1 MTAKPPTIEQLRKI
15 AGEYSFHFDEDELE
29 SYRELIE
36 VVLNDS
42 YQQIDQ
48 LAEVEPPPVKY
59 PRSSG
64 YRPGPEENPLN
75 AWYWRCSIKGAD
87 SGLLAGKRIAI
98 KDNTCVA
105 GIPMMNGC
113 AAVEGYVPEFD
124 ATVVTRILDAGGEI
138 VGKAVCEDLCFS
150 GGSHTS
156 YTGPVLNPHDPT
168 RSAGGSSSGSGAVV
182 AAGDADM
189 ATGGD
194 QGGSI
199 RVPSAWCGIY
209 GLKPTQGLIPYTGIF
224 PIELTLDH
232 TGPMTTTVE
241 DAALFL
247 EATAGEDGLDPR
259 QPRGVQGRRYSE
271 ALTGNAE
278 GIRIGMLAE
287 GFGWPGLSEEDVD
300 ETVRNA
306 VGIFGDLGAEIL
318 TEDISIP
325 LHRSC
330 LDLWAVIGGE
340 GAAMLMHQGN
350 SQGTNWLG
358 HYNTSLLEV
367 FGRGMKTR
375 ADDLSVTNKLA
386 MMYGQYMQNQY
397 RGRYYAK
404 AQNIRLRLR
413 RDFERAFEQVDIIA
427 MPTTPM
433 KPQELPGPDAPP
445 SEIVDKALDNLS
457 NTNTFDLTHHP
468 AITVPC
474 GRSEGLPIGMML
486 VGRHWDEETVL
497 RAAHA
502 FEQTGTYG
510 DVRVDQHAQEED
522 RGLVRGLVSEVKERL
537 T

>member
-1 MTAKPPTIEQLRKI
+1 MPARPPTIEQLKKI
-15 AGEYSFHFDEDELE
+15 ANDYNLGLSEAELE
-29 SYRELIE
+29 TYHGLVET
-36 VVLNDS
+36 VVTTD
-42 YQQIDQ
+42 YQHIDQ
-48 LAEVEPPPVKY
+48 LTEIEAPPVKY

-64 YRPGPEENPLN
+64 YQPAPEENPLS
-75 AWYWRCSIKGAD
+75 AWYWKCSIKGAD
-87 SGLLAGKRIAI
+87 SGPLSGKRIAI
-98 KDNTCVA
+98 KDNICVA
-105 GIPMMNGC
+105 GIPMMNGS

-138 VGKAVCEDLCFS
+138 AGKAVCEDLCFS

-156 YTGPVLNPHDPT
+156 YPKAVLNPHNPE

-189 ATGGD
+189 AMGGD

-199 RVPSAWCGIY
+199 RVPSCWCGIY
-209 GLKPTQGLIPYTGIF
+209 GLKQTYGLVPYTGVF
-224 PIELTLDH
+224 PIEVTLDH
-232 TGPMTTTVE
+232 TGPMAATVE
-241 DAALFL
+241 DITLML
-247 EATAGEDGLDPR
+247 EAIAGEDDGLDPR

-271 ALTGNAE
+271 ALTGNVE

-306 VGIFGDLGAEIL
+306 VGILGDLGAEII
-318 TEDISIP
+318 TEEISIP

-340 GAAMLMHQGN
+340 GAAILMHQGN

-413 RDFERAFEQVDIIA
+413 RDFARAFEEVDIIA

-474 GRSEGLPIGMML
+474 GTSDGLPIGMML
-486 VGRHWDEETVL
+486 VGRHWEEETVL

-510 DVRVDQHAQEED
+510 DVREKAQED
-522 RGLVRGLVSEVKERL
+522 RGMVEQAKERL

>member
-1 MTAKPPTIEQLRKI
+1 MTVRAPTPPTTEQLRKI
-15 AGEYSFHFDEDELE
+15 ASGYGFHFDEADLE
-29 SYRELIE
+29 AFRGLIE
-36 VVLNDS
+36 VVINTS

-48 LAEVEPPPVKY
+48 LAEMEPPPVKY

-64 YRPGPEENPLN
+64 YRPDPEENPLN
-75 AWYWRCSIKGAD
+75 AWYWKCSIKGAD
-87 SGLLAGKRIAI
+87 TGPLAGKRIAI

-156 YTGPVLNPHDPT
+156 YTGPVLNPHDPAH
-168 RSAGGSSSGSGAVV
+168 SAGGSSSGSGAVV
-182 AAGDADM
+182 VAGDCDM

-199 RVPSAWCGIY
+199 RVPSAWCGCY
-209 GLKPTQGLIPYTGIF
+209 GLKQTYGLVPYTGVF

-232 TGPMTTTVE
+232 TGPMTASVE
-241 DAALFL
+241 DAALLL
-247 EATAGEDGLDPR
+247 EAIAGEDGLDPR
-259 QPRGVQGRRYSE
+259 QPRGVQGRQYSE

-278 GIRIGMLAE
+278 GIRIGILAE
-287 GFGWPGLSEEDVD
+287 GFGWPELSEDDVD
-300 ETVRNA
+300 ETVRNS
-306 VGIFGDLGAEIL
+306 IRLFGDELGAQII
-318 TEDISIP
+318 EDEISIP
-325 LHRSC
+325 LHRSG
-330 LDLWAVIGGE
+330 LDLWNIIGGE
-340 GAAMLMHQGN
+340 GAAKLMHQGN
-350 SQGTNWLG
+350 SMGTNWLG
-358 HYNTSLLEV
+358 YYNTSQMEV

-375 ADDLSVTNKLA
+375 MDDLSVTNKLA

-397 RGRYYAK
+397 LGRYYAK

-413 RDFERAFEQVDIIA
+413 REFERAFEQVDILA

-433 KPQELPGPDAPP
+433 KPQELPGPDAPRD
-445 SEIVDKALDNLS
+445 EIVNKALFNLV
-457 NTNTFDLTHHP
+457 NTCVFDLTHHP

-474 GRSEGLPIGMML
+474 GRSDGLPIGLML
-486 VGRHWDEETVL
+486 VGRHWDEETIL

-510 DVRVDQHAQEED
+510 DVHVDQAATAS
-522 RGLVRGLVSEVKERL
+522 R
-537 T
+537 

>member
-48 LAEVEPPPVKY
+48 LAEVESPPVKY

-156 YTGPVLNPHDPT
+156 YPKAVLNPHNPAH
-168 RSAGGSSSGSGAVV
+168 SAGGSSSGSGVVV
-182 AAGDADM
+182 ATGDCDM
-189 ATGGD
+189 AMGGD

-199 RVPSAWCGIY
+199 RVPSCWSGIY
-209 GLKPTQGLIPYTGIF
+209 GLKQTYGLVPYTGVF

-232 TGPMTTTVE
+232 TGPMATTVE
-241 DAALFL
+241 DIALLL
-247 EATAGEDGLDPR
+247 EAIAGEDGLDPR
-259 QPRGVQGRRYSE
+259 QRNVQVGRYSE
-271 ALTGNAE
+271 ALSDNLE
-278 GIRIGMLAE
+278 GVRIGMLAE

-300 ETVRNA
+300 QTVRDS
-306 VGIFGDLGAEIL
+306 VGILGDLGAQV
-318 TEDISIP
+318 TDDVSVP
-325 LHRSC
+325 LHRAGMH
-330 LDLWAVIGGE
+330 LWNVIGAE
-340 GAAMLMHQGN
+340 GALKLMFQGN
-350 SQGTNWLG
+350 SMGTNWLG
-358 HYNTSLLEV
+358 YYNESQMEV
-367 FGRGMKTR
+367 YGRGLKTR
-375 ADDLSVTNKLA
+375 AQDLSVTCKTAIL
-386 MMYGQYMQNQY
+386 YGHYMQEQY
-397 RGRYYAK
+397 NARYYAK
-404 AQNIRLRLR
+404 AQNIRLKIRQE
-413 RDFERAFEQVDIIA
+413 FEKAFEQVDLLA
-427 MPTTPM
+427 LPTTPM
-433 KPQELPGPDAPP
+433 KPMQIPEEPHAPSP
-445 SEIVDKALDNLS
+445 EVITSALDNLV
-457 NTNTFDLTHHP
+457 NTNTFDLTGHP

-474 GRSEGLPIGMML
+474 G
-486 VGRHWDEETVL
+486 
-497 RAAHA
+497 
-502 FEQTGTYG
+502 
-510 DVRVDQHAQEED
+510 
-522 RGLVRGLVSEVKERL
+522 
-537 T
+537 